1 MISIFKTN
9 VASSKEAEIISPYLN
24 KLLERLNWTI
34 DLSDCDRILRVDSP
48 DDKND
53 EVIRVLNHNGFLCI
67 ELATF
72 YAAPV

>member
-9 VASSKEAEIISPYLN
+9 VTSSKEAEIISPYLN
-24 KLLERLNWTI
+24 NLLERFNWTI
-34 DLSDCDRILRVDSP
+34 DLSDCDRILRVDSL

-53 EVIRVLNHNGFLCI
+53 EVIQVLNHNGFLCI